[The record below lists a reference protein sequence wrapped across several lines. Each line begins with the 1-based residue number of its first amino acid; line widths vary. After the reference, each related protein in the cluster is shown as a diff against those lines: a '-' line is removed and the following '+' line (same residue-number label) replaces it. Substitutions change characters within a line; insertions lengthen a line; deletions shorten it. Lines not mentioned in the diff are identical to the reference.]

1 MLIARN
7 LSDNAP
13 DEERALACL
22 LNPVDGP
29 DGRTP
34 AHLFKARAPHPGR
47 WAADRRPI
55 VPITGYRNTECD
67 GGPGA
72 WACYTTI
79 TLSGFS
85 VHTIENSPRQSLGSY
100 SKHSRFHI
108 ISVYLVDLRK

>member
-1 MLIARN
+1 MLPIRLRKVVDNVAHPGEVSAADCRHQSRN
-7 LSDNAP
+7 TDLTLNLPFHVWPNAP

-55 VPITGYRNTECD
+55 GKFTGSASDPVER
-67 GGPGA
+67 
-72 WACYTTI
+72 
-79 TLSGFS
+79 
-85 VHTIENSPRQSLGSY
+85 
-100 SKHSRFHI
+100 
-108 ISVYLVDLRK
+108 LVVRPARA

>member
-1 MLIARN
+1 MYFENYIKWCYFYHNPVVFAVLLPLLFLVA
-7 LSDNAP
+7 NAP

-55 VPITGYRNTECD
+55 K
-67 GGPGA
+67 
-72 WACYTTI
+72 
-79 TLSGFS
+79 LF
-85 VHTIENSPRQSLGSY
+85 
-100 SKHSRFHI
+100 
-108 ISVYLVDLRK
+108 

>member
-34 AHLFKARAPHPGR
+34 AHLFKARAPHNR
-47 WAADRRPI
+47 LAMER
-55 VPITGYRNTECD
+55 
-67 GGPGA
+67 
-72 WACYTTI
+72 
-79 TLSGFS
+79 SG
-85 VHTIENSPRQSLGSY
+85 IASPS
-100 SKHSRFHI
+100 
-108 ISVYLVDLRK
+108 